1 MEVAAD
7 DDGVQFVKVMV
18 QVDAADKAAD
28 PSKVVAVLA
37 APTVWLPDPAQ
48 VPLMVKL
55 LAAPL
60 AIKVR

>member
-1 MEVAAD
+1 
-7 DDGVQFVKVMV
+7 MV
-18 QVDAADKAAD
+18 QVDAADKAAE

-37 APTVWLPDPAQ
+37 APTVWLPEPAQ